1 MFDFIAHHFADTKLR
16 RTPEQEARSRYLIG
30 SVPFQRWMLIPASML
45 AQMCAGSFYAWS
57 VYNGPIAHMVE
68 AESVQEIAETF
79 YISVAFLG
87 VASCIGGPFLER
99 YGPTKI
105 EIIGG
110 TLFMLGQMISA
121 VGCYLKLVPV
131 LYVGF
136 GVIGGTGIG
145 LSYITPIA
153 ATAGITRPYNA
164 GLPRKR
170 GFASAGAVGSVLA
183 AGSVIASF
191 SQAALLSALGP
202 IYTFIVLGCTYFV
215 IQVIAGLH
223 SHGHVPDPQAPHHD
237 SEDTVHHNAHHD
249 AHHDHHDATG
259 LVASVSQAPSPV
271 PAAKKM
277 VDPHGSDPSAPG
289 NPFFVD
295 LVSRNFIMV
304 CAIYFL
310 AVIPG
315 LVMVSRIANIAQ
327 TAFTGITA
335 STATWVTGVNG
346 LFNVIGRLL
355 FGVLSDKINRMVLF
369 MVSISLTIVSLV
381 LLLISFHTGS
391 FALFLPFMW
400 CLTMCYGAP
409 LGVVPSLIA
418 EVVGPKNLGA
428 LYGIATTA
436 WAMGGVIGG
445 VGFTAVIQSQ
455 VASGVESS
463 RIYDIC
469 IYAMLPLASLG
480 IILTIIFY
488 FLVRRD
494 RQAVRGT
501 VPHPT
506 SNQRA

>member
-1 MFDFIAHHFADTKLR
+1 MFEFIAQHFADTKLR

-30 SVPFQRWMLIPASML
+30 SVPFRRWMLIPASML

-87 VASCIGGPFLER
+87 IASCIGGPFLER

-121 VGCYLKLVPV
+121 IGCYLKLVPV

-153 ATAGITRPYNA
+153 VLQRWFAE
-164 GLPRKR
+164 KR
-170 GFASAGAVGSVLA
+170 GFASAVAVGSFG

-215 IQVIAGLH
+215 IQVIAGLVMRFPPSDYNPLAEH
-223 SHGHVPDPQAPHHD
+223 SHGHVPDPHAPHHD
-237 SEDTVHHNAHHD
+237 SEDTVHHH
-249 AHHDHHDATG
+249 AHHDHHDGTG
-259 LVASVSQAPSPV
+259 LVANASQPASP
-271 PAAKKM
+271 AKKM

-295 LVSRNFIMV
+295 LISRNFIMV

-455 VASGVESS
+455 IASGVPSS
-463 RIYDIC
+463 RIYDVC

-494 RQAVRGT
+494 RQAVRAT
-501 VPHPT
+501 APH
-506 SNQRA
+506 S